1 MYIYIYSCLIVA
13 PVMRMGQCLGQSEG
27 RAGSLAYGGVQ
38 QVLLS

>member
-1 MYIYIYSCLIVA
+1 
-13 PVMRMGQCLGQSEG
+13 MRMVQCLGQYRSEG